1 MASVK
6 LPDGEG
12 QINEYIKQS
21 KAAGLQKTIVED
33 DYLKHDG
40 FIKNGEKVISELIKD
55 VKEKGQTTVVLTG
68 NYLISDTIYIPS
80 NTTLLL
86 KDCHLRLADGVYC
99 NMFKN

>member
-40 FIKNGEKVISELIKD
+40 FIKNGEKVISKLI
-55 VKEKGQTTVVLTG
+55 
-68 NYLISDTIYIPS
+68 P
-80 NTTLLL
+80 
-86 KDCHLRLADGVYC
+86 
-99 NMFKN
+99 